1 MKIKFTK
8 LREKLLIQ
16 YASITLSTIG
26 LIFGAVLSMNYNSNL
41 PRLITPAVPFIALK
55 EMEIKLDNQQQNNK
69 ERLAGIDEQVATLER
84 QTKSNQ
90 GQFKTLIDEV
100 EDLKVSAGMTDLSGE
115 GILVVLDDSSAR
127 KYTPNSIAH
136 ASDMRDLIDY
146 LWTKGARAI
155 SIKGAGANAERVG
168 SGTSIDCI
176 VNTVL
181 INSTK
186 IVPPFE
192 IRAIGDR
199 KNLVNAINDRQALDY
214 IYDRVEKE
222 GLKFQLIDGVE
233 IVKVPKYTGA
243 IPNDFV
249 EVE

>member
-1 MKIKFTK
+1 MKFRLSK

-26 LIFGAVLSMNYNSNL
+26 LVFGAVLSMNYNSNM
-41 PRLITPAVPFIALK
+41 PRIITPAVPFIALK
-55 EMEIKLDNQQQNNK
+55 EMETKLETQQQSNK
-69 ERLAGIDEQVATLER
+69 ERLADIDGQISVLES
-84 QTKSNQ
+84 QTKSNL

-100 EDLKVSAGMTDLSGE
+100 ESLKVTAGMTDLSGE

-127 KYTPNSIAH
+127 RFTPNSIAH

-146 LWTKGARAI
+146 LWSKGARAI
-155 SIKGAGANAERVG
+155 SIKGAGTNAERVG

-192 IRAIGDR
+192 IRAIGNR
-199 KNLVNAINDRQALDY
+199 KELVDAISDRQALDY

-222 GLKFQLIDGVE
+222 GLKFQLIESVE

-243 IPNDFV
+243 ISNDFV
-249 EVE
+249 KIK